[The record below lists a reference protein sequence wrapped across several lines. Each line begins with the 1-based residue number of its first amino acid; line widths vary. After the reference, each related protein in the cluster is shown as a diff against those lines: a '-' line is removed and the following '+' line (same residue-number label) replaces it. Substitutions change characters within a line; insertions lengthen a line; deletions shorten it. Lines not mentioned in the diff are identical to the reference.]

1 MTTAERTE
9 ALVVVTPHELD
20 AITALIGSNNVHRVV
35 VGENNIAAFW
45 SEGPDIVEQI
55 RNALPDDE
63 KPRLKAWDKL
73 SPETQQTIV
82 SMAAGTLDWTEDRT
96 LHESYVQSVL
106 DHDPELRAELLRPV
120 DASPA

>member
-63 KPRLKAWDKL
+63 KPRLKAWNELCPD
-73 SPETQQTIV
+73 SQQTV
-82 SMAAGTLDWTEDRT
+82 VGMAAGTLDWTEDRT
-96 LHESYVQSVL
+96 LHESYIRSVL
-106 DHDPELRAELLRPV
+106 DNDPALRAELLRPV
-120 DASPA
+120 DTTPA